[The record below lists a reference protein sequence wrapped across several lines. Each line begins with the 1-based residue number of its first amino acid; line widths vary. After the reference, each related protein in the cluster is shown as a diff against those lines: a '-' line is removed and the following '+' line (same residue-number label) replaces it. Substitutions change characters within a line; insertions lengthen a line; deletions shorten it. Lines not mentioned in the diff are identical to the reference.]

1 MIPKWSQNG
10 AKNGPG
16 AVPEP
21 KDSPDE
27 PKAAQK
33 VAEKAHRRLKQ
44 AKGNRKHDTST
55 PKRRRRLQKD
65 AKRNPK
71 CFPKDT
77 KNVEKT
83 LKNEPSE
90 NLFF

>member
-1 MIPKWSQNG
+1 MSPDG
-10 AKNGPG
+10 AKSGPG

-33 VAEKAHRRLKQ
+33 VAEKAHRRLRQ

-71 CFPKDT
+71 GLPKGT
-77 KNVEKT
+77 KNDEKT
-83 LKNEPSE
+83 
-90 NLFF
+90 